1 MEVIPAIDLRGGR
14 CVRLVQGD
22 YARETVF
29 SEDPAEVAR
38 RWESSGAVRLHV
50 VDLDGARTGTQA
62 NLDAIAGIVRAVGI
76 PLQVGGGVRTDEDAD
91 ALVNLGVDRLVLG
104 TAAVRDSQFVARLCQ
119 QFGGQRVV
127 VAVDAKDGQVAI
139 QGWQEHTNVSAA
151 DLVQDMTA
159 LGVPRFLYTDIA
171 RDGTLTQPNFTSIG
185 RLSEGTGAYIL
196 ASGGVGRLEHLTR
209 LAELGVEGAI
219 VGRALYTGDVD
230 LSQALAALS

>member
-38 RWESSGAVRLHV
+38 RWESAGAVRLHV

-76 PLQVGGGVRTDEDAD
+76 PLQVGGGVRTAEDAD
-91 ALVNLGVDRLVLG
+91 ALANLGVDRLVLG

-185 RLSEGTGAYIL
+185 RLSEGTGACIL